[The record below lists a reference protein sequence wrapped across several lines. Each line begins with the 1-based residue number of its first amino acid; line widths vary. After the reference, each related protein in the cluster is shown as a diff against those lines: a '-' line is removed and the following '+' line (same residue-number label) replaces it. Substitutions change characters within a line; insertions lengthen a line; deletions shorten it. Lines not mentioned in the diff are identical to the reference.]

1 MKKIIEIRGNLA
13 LKRAE
18 YISAMTDYYT
28 SEEEDVQALAIDTAT
43 NALSAIEALEI
54 AEMDAIR
61 AVELAKTVAEKKY
74 TTLADAI
81 KKILNEQ

>member
-1 MKKIIEIRGNLA
+1 MKEIIA
-13 LKRAE
+13 KRKTSHELRTKYIESLHEYYAAE
-18 YISAMTDYYT
+18 N
-28 SEEEDVQALAIDTAT
+28 EDEQALVIEKA
-43 NALSAIEALEI
+43 NALINEIDHAEI